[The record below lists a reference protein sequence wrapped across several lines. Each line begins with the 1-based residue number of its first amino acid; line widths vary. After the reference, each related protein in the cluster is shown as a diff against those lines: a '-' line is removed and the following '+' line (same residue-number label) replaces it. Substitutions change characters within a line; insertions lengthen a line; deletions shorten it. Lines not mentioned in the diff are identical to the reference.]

1 MRRQSINL
9 GHDIQH
15 RTSPRIRFP
24 SKIEPHK
31 CSAQI
36 QSCTS
41 MRMNQKR
48 TKDTN
53 SRQIVIK
60 DLAEKG
66 RKEIPSLGNIH
77 PRNRETMRMPHGQVL
92 QCPSQK
98 PRKIP
103 PSKPHLLTCTYPVAY
118 ASYSSQPCKFAVSSV
133 ANANWL
139 EEYGTS
145 LSGMATE
152 LALERRQYGPY
163 RQMSPLAKWDPE
175 TETHHKYKEGLGEK
189 NAQRN
194 RGSEAHHLAK
204 A

>member
-1 MRRQSINL
+1 
-9 GHDIQH
+9 
-15 RTSPRIRFP
+15 
-24 SKIEPHK
+24 
-31 CSAQI
+31 
-36 QSCTS
+36 

-48 TKDTN
+48 IKDTK
-53 SRQIVIK
+53 SRQVVIK

-66 RKEIPSLGNIH
+66 RKEIPSQGNIH
-77 PRNRETMRMPHGQVL
+77 PPARVATQDSTQQASSTNL
-92 QCPSQK
+92 
-98 PRKIP
+98 
-103 PSKPHLLTCTYPVAY
+103 HLSRSLRIIFLTAM
-118 ASYSSQPCKFAVSSV
+118 QV

-152 LALERRQYGPY
+152 LPLERRQYGPY